1 MMFREKYFFKI
12 NKLATMILSKIIS
25 IFETI
30 NSESSN
36 ANDFS
41 N

>member
-1 MMFREKYFFKI
+1 MMFRGKYFFKI
-12 NKLATMILSKIIS
+12 NTLTTMILDKIIY

-30 NSESSN
+30 NSETSD